1 MILRLFIKIEFY
13 EEFPNEENLSKLK
26 LIKFPTK
33 IFIAAKSVNEF
44 KKIWENCKILQE
56 KFGCSVLAD
65 CEKLLLDF
73 PFFKYSR
80 FGWTL

>member
-1 MILRLFIKIEFY
+1 MKIEFY

-44 KKIWENCKILQE
+44 KKYEKIA
-56 KFGCSVLAD
+56 KFY
-65 CEKLLLDF
+65 KKNLDVA
-73 PFFKYSR
+73 Y
-80 FGWTL
+80 